1 MRGGLLASPLSYMRA
16 LCQLGRMDEDEPGH
30 ALAYLIAAAIM
41 CVALVH
47 GAFGAVVALMNVLSD

>member
-1 MRGGLLASPLSYMRA
+1 MRA